1 MENLDITVY
10 LQFFVGLF
18 AIVNP
23 VGIMPVFVS
32 LTSHLTMDE
41 RVKTASTANISV
53 AVILIVSLFAG
64 QALLDMFS
72 ISLDSFRIA
81 GGLLLMSIAFAM
93 MNGQLG
99 EHKQNKQEKSESISK
114 EQVGVVPLAMPLMA
128 GPGAISST
136 VVFGSH
142 HSGPM
147 DYIAVTI
154 TIMVFSFC
162 CWVLFRSAPYIVR
175 FLGQTGINVVT
186 RIMGLILGALGIE
199 FIAAG
204 IGALFPGLVQI

>member
-1 MENLDITVY
+1 MQGINVAVY

-23 VGIMPVFVS
+23 VGIMPIFVS
-32 LTSHLTMDE
+32 LTNHLSPEE
-41 RVKTASTANISV
+41 RIKTASTANIAV

-64 QALLDMFS
+64 QMLLDVFS

-81 GGLLLMSIAFAM
+81 GGLLLVSIAFAM

-99 EHKQNKQEKSESISK
+99 EQKQNKQEKAESISK

-136 VVFGSH
+136 IVFGSNH
-142 HSGPM
+142 TGPI

-154 TIMVFSFC
+154 TVIVFSFC
-162 CWVLFRSAPYIVR
+162 CWVLFRSAPFIVR
-175 FLGQTGINVVT
+175 FLGQTGINVIT

-199 FIAAG
+199 FIANG
-204 IGALFPGLVQI
+204 IGALFPGLMS

>member
-1 MENLDITVY
+1 MQGINVAVY

-23 VGIMPVFVS
+23 VGIMPIFVS
-32 LTSHLTMDE
+32 LTNHLSPEE
-41 RVKTASTANISV
+41 RIKTASTANIAV

-64 QALLDMFS
+64 QMLLDVFS

-81 GGLLLMSIAFAM
+81 GGLLLVSIAFAM

-99 EHKQNKQEKSESISK
+99 EQKQNKQEKAESISK

-136 VVFGSH
+136 IVFGSNH
-142 HSGPM
+142 TGPI
-147 DYIAVTI
+147 DYVAVTI
-154 TIMVFSFC
+154 TVIVFSFC
-162 CWVLFRSAPYIVR
+162 CWVLFRSAPFIVR
-175 FLGQTGINVVT
+175 FLGQTGINVIT

-199 FIAAG
+199 FIASG
-204 IGALFPGLVQI
+204 IGALFPGLMS